1 MYNIFSDEGITGTSA
16 KKRPGFQ
23 KMISWCDKGK
33 IDLIITKSITRFA
46 RNTLDCLYYVRY
58 LQERNIPVI
67 FESEGIDTSK
77 TDNELILTILGAT
90 SQAESEATSS
100 RVKWGVREGF
110 RKGRVRYYYIRLR

>member
-1 MYNIFSDEGITGTSA
+1 MDFSGCFSDEGITGTSA

-23 KMISWCDKGK
+23 RMISWCDEGK

-58 LQERNIPVI
+58 LQQRNIPVI

-90 SQAESEATSS
+90 SQAESEATSN

-110 RKGRVRYYYIRLR
+110 RKGKVS